1 MKIFITSIVIFVLS
15 INLASAQVVERQSD
29 ISLGMQP
36 CLSIS
41 FPDIKSRDLHKLW
54 GDYFKNFGKFRYN
67 RKAKEYYVNGA
78 RISSIKS
85 GDPIDIYV
93 KYEDFADG
101 SRIDVTFDITTGFL
115 SSRENPAEFAEAE
128 KFLKEFELFVEKYK
142 LEQLLKEEEKN
153 LDRLNRDL
161 RKAVSDRDKLLR
173 DIANYEERIAKAER
187 DIKDNE
193 VLQSD
198 LEKQIE
204 EQNKR
209 VNSVRTEYNKI
220 RK

>member
-1 MKIFITSIVIFVLS
+1 MKTILTSFVIFLLVNLS
-15 INLASAQVVERQSD
+15 SAQVVERQSN
-29 ISLGMQP
+29 ISLGLQP
-36 CLSIS
+36 SLSLS

-54 GDYFKNFGKFRYN
+54 GDYFKNYGKFKYN
-67 RKAKEYYVNGA
+67 RKAKEYHVSGA
-78 RISSIKS
+78 RISTIKS

-101 SRIDVTFDITTGFL
+101 SRIDITFDLATGFL
-115 SSRENPAEFAEAE
+115 TSRDYPQEYKSAEYFMND
-128 KFLKEFELFVEKYK
+128 FMLFVDKYK

-153 LDRLNRDL
+153 LDQLTRDL
-161 RKAVSDRDKLLR
+161 RKAVSSRDKLLR
-173 DIANYEERIAKAER
+173 DIADYEDRIAKAER

-204 EQNKR
+204 DQNSK
-209 VNSVRTEYNKI
+209 VNSIRAEYNKMG
-220 RK
+220 K